1 MADQVNMT
9 PNLGKI
15 TDLASGA
22 TKAKDGGGNF
32 GELVKGVAQDMVQTS
47 RNADKASEAA
57 VMGQISDLELVQVMN
72 EAEISLQRFT
82 SAYKAVNESLQKILN
97 MNI

>member
-1 MADQVNMT
+1 MAESVIVT
-9 PNLGKI
+9 PGTGAIK
-15 TDLASGA
+15 DLSSGGA
-22 TKAKDGGGNF
+22 KTKDSSGNF

-72 EAEISLQRFT
+72 EAELSLQRFT
-82 SAYKAVNESLQKILN
+82 SAYKAVNDSLQKILN
-97 MNI
+97 MSI